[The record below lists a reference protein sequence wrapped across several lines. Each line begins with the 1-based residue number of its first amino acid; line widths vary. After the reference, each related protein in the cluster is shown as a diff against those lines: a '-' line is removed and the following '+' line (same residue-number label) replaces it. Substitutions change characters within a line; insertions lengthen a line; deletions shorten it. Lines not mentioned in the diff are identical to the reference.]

1 LKMKYDSKTALMSE
15 EIMSLKSQ
23 VSKYKRDRDSYKE
36 MAESAQKGRSGRTS
50 ATDEDS
56 NRQRVNDL
64 TYQMQVLEDELA
76 DSKLQCSKVNANAMA
91 QKSNYEI
98 AIAELN
104 SKINELEE
112 ESLIDSGRARIAG
125 TRTKMELAWQKERE
139 SQKKLINELNT
150 MSRDLKS
157 TLVEVEKERDRERLE
172 SKRKIDGM
180 KAAFSDEND
189 DTKKQITDLQYDL
202 LELRDAHAKLRTT
215 NEKLRR
221 EKEKFCN
228 ERDEYKIMVKER
240 SRGEQGEDKKV
251 GRLLGDMSE
260 FLSVI
265 PKLVGDD
272 IMAPPKP
279 GRTIPHTILDGHA
292 KESLASAL
300 IKMKDAKEELEQI
313 HKHNEEERERQNAR
327 RAMMKR
333 TGSVEHEQD
342 SPRGIRG
349 GSKGRSN
356 LPNVPEI
363 GPGRRLSRRTGSVG
377 ETIAETD
384 MWKSVDSRGS
394 NESLASNAS
403 IPLPVP
409 VRTRSAHGGGGN
421 ESGYSSDTYNA
432 MSIRRLE
439 RDTSVDRLSTG
450 SRESNRSA
458 MSTASDMFGEKKKK
472 AGLIGKLKK
481 LTRKS
486 EEKEF
491 GSGSDIS
498 DVSKV
503 SVASSAMSAFQK
515 VQQKRGASKDRSRD
529 KSKDRSVT
537 NKPPEEANKPFDQY
551 FGSGGAS
558 GSRGRATDKSVP
570 STPFGPS
577 TSSSSNSSTL
587 PRSGYR
593 RY

>member
-1 LKMKYDSKTALMSE
+1 MGE
-15 EIMSLKSQ
+15 KS
-23 VSKYKRDRDSYKE
+23 
-36 MAESAQKGRSGRTS
+36 A
-50 ATDEDS
+50 
-56 NRQRVNDL
+56 
-64 TYQMQVLEDELA
+64 
-76 DSKLQCSKVNANAMA
+76 
-91 QKSNYEI
+91 
-98 AIAELN
+98 
-104 SKINELEE
+104 
-112 ESLIDSGRARIAG
+112 
-125 TRTKMELAWQKERE
+125 
-139 SQKKLINELNT
+139 
-150 MSRDLKS
+150 
-157 TLVEVEKERDRERLE
+157 
-172 SKRKIDGM
+172 
-180 KAAFSDEND
+180 
-189 DTKKQITDLQYDL
+189 
-202 LELRDAHAKLRTT
+202 
-215 NEKLRR
+215 
-221 EKEKFCN
+221 N

-260 FLSVI
+260 FLSEI

-279 GRTIPHTILDGHA
+279 GRTIPHTILDAHA

-300 IKMKDAKEELEQI
+300 IKIKDAKEELEQI
-313 HKHNEEERERQNAR
+313 HKHNEEERERINAR

-333 TGSVEHEQD
+333 TGSVEADQD
-342 SPRGIRG
+342 SPRGLRG

-363 GPGRRLSRRTGSVG
+363 GPGRRLSRRTGSIG
-377 ETIAETD
+377 ETIAESD
-384 MWKSVDSRGS
+384 ALWKSTDSRGS

-458 MSTASDMFGEKKKK
+458 MSTQSEWDQGKKKK

-529 KSKDRSVT
+529 KSKD
-537 NKPPEEANKPFDQY
+537 
-551 FGSGGAS
+551 
-558 GSRGRATDKSVP
+558 
-570 STPFGPS
+570 
-577 TSSSSNSSTL
+577 
-587 PRSGYR
+587 
-593 RY
+593 